1 MIFFKL
7 RTEAFKNRDSALKSR
22 ESGTEGI
29 KSYRSLGNGVYRRTR
44 RCDKTGNKFSN
55 DHKDYKATRKP
66 DTAVRRDAKEVL
78 GHREFV
84 FSPASYR
91 TCARE

>member
-22 ESGTEGI
+22 ESSTEGI

-44 RCDKTGNKFSN
+44 RCDKTGNKFS
-55 DHKDYKATRKP
+55 DSCKIRYFFYFWRI
-66 DTAVRRDAKEVL
+66 KE
-78 GHREFV
+78 
-84 FSPASYR
+84 
-91 TCARE
+91 